1 MELLKMLELF
11 GSVWE
16 NFSMDFCGL
25 LLSGEYLFVIIDVYI
40 CYLVVE
46 VVWLVVVKIVIFVLD
61 KVISVYGILCVI
73 KMENGSLF

>member
-25 LLSGEYLFVIIDVYI
+25 LLSGEYLFVIIDEYI

-46 VVWLVVVKIVIFVLD
+46 VVRLVVVKIVIFVLD

-73 KMENGSLF
+73 KMDNGSLF

>member
-1 MELLKMLELF
+1 MLELF

-61 KVISVYGILCVI
+61 KVISVYGILCLI
-73 KMENGSLF
+73 KMDNGSLF